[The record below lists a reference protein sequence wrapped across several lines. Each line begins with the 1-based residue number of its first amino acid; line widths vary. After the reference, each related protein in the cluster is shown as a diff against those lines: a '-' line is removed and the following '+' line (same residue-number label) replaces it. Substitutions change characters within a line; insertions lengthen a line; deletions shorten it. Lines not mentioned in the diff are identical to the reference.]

1 MKVQYVNIF
10 IESYT
15 GFHID
20 VVSFFLPALHADCP
34 VTSPTHFW
42 QIVKSELQPS
52 LDHLEGRGKLVL
64 RDFFA
69 RPVFEI
75 DDEPLLFIWLG
86 DDVEVYM
93 EDMLERN
100 LAIVLQE
107 VIGSECI
114 CRRL

>member
-1 MKVQYVNIF
+1 MKAQYVYTF

-20 VVSFFLPALHADCP
+20 VVSFFPPVIHADCP
-34 VTSPTHFW
+34 VTSPTRFW
-42 QIVKSELQPS
+42 QILKSELQPS
-52 LDHLEGRGKLVL
+52 LDLLECGGKLVL
-64 RDFFA
+64 RDFLA
-69 RPVFEI
+69 RPMLEI

-100 LAIVLQE
+100 FAIVLQE
-107 VIGSECI
+107 TIRSERT
-114 CRRL
+114 RRTL

>member
-1 MKVQYVNIF
+1 MKVQYVYIF

-20 VVSFFLPALHADCP
+20 VVSFFLPVIYIDSP
-34 VTSPTHFW
+34 VTLPTHFW
-42 QIVKSELQPS
+42 QILKSELQPS
-52 LDHLEGRGKLVL
+52 LDLLEGCYKLVL
-64 RDFFA
+64 RDFLA
-69 RPVFEI
+69 RPMLEI

-100 LAIVLQE
+100 FAVVLQE
-107 VIGSECI
+107 TIRSERTR
-114 CRRL
+114 RRL